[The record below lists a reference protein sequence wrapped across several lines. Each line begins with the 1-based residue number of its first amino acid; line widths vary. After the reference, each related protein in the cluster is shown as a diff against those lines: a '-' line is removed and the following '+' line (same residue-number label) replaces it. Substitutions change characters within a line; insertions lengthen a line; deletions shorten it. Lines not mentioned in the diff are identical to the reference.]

1 VPRTWNWFWLTL
13 AFAAEL
19 AALVALGSWGF
30 GVGATTPLRL
40 LLGIGTPVAA
50 AVLWGLFAAPRAPV
64 PNAVLGGAVTVL
76 VFGSAV
82 LALALTGHPW
92 LAGVLA
98 VAAALSSVLSV
109 PPDVAAPGVS
119 GPQSD

>member
-1 VPRTWNWFWLTL
+1 MQTANWFWLTL

-19 AALVALGSWGF
+19 AALVALGHWGF
-30 GVGATTPLRL
+30 ATGGSPVGRM

-64 PNAVLGGAVTVL
+64 QITALGLGVKLL

-82 LALALTGHPW
+82 LALVATGHPRP
-92 LAGVLA
+92 AVALA
-98 VAAALSSVLSV
+98 VVALLSAALST
-109 PPDVAAPGVS
+109 PPGAGATTVTGQPVR
-119 GPQSD
+119 